1 MLMLPIVRELSKVI
15 VIGDI
20 MTYLIMNGKKLK
32 PFTLMEPLEEAVID
46 DLVTDLPEM
55 YPDEEGSGE
64 EPSSPLSP

>member
-1 MLMLPIVRELSKVI
+1 
-15 VIGDI
+15 
-20 MTYLIMNGKKLK
+20 MTYLKMDDVKLC

-46 DLVTDLPEM
+46 DLVADLPAM